1 MDRQIVYPGQI
12 LPETTLL
19 QMAKDAMIGSAK
31 LAAAMLGTSTI
42 ANGFA
47 VTPTGP
53 ASLQIVV
60 APGEIYSLANIDSLA
75 FSTLPADTTHSILK
89 QGILLDGVT
98 LSCPAPTT
106 TGQSINYLVQV
117 TYQDQDSTPVLLPYY
132 NSANPGLPY
141 SGMGN
146 NGLTQNT
153 SRKGVAIVQVKAGA
167 SAATGSQT
175 TPSPD
180 SGYVGLYVATVAF
193 GQTTITSGNITQY
206 SGAPLLPSGVLQSI
220 QGGNTTYAL
229 DTGAVNAC
237 AATFFPAITSLVDGL
252 TLRFKAANSN
262 TGAST
267 FSPNGISAAPIVGGN
282 HAALQG
288 GEIAATGDVWV
299 QWNSSI
305 GGGSWVLVESS
316 GGGLQVAPATK
327 SQHAISASQ
336 AQAQSVTAFASGG
349 VSTALTLT
357 PVPAITAY
365 AANQRFRVKFGLAS
379 TGTDTLN
386 VSGLGAK
393 SIKQYDSSGAKVA
406 AVFAANQLADVEYD
420 GTDWVL
426 LDQLPVTA
434 TQRRQGLRGAAI
446 NWKASAN
453 GISANIV
460 CSADSV
466 VLANT
471 AGDPTV
477 VDSIALTLNT
487 AVAASATVDGMASG
501 AVAANTWYGI
511 YVWTNSTTCVKRIT
525 SDSAYTTGLAP
536 TPPAAGFDLWAR
548 RSAFRTD
555 GAGIP
560 YKYMQTPEDDY
571 LWQVGVGSNLST
583 PRLMASGNA
592 GNPNANSWVAVP
604 VAAFVGP
611 TASKIK
617 CFANTSNSGIMVV
630 APNNA
635 YSSNNAA
642 NTDTGSPISIGG
654 QATAFLVSQTFEF
667 VLESANI
674 YWAAA
679 SGVPRLWCMG
689 WSEKI

>member
-1 MDRQIVYPGQI
+1 MSLKLNERYPGRFNNPSADYPGGSFQNR
-12 LPETTLL
+12 TTPD
-19 QMAKDAMIGSAK
+19 AKDGSYLEKDWANDK
-31 LAAAMLGTSTI
+31 EGFFQSVLASAGAA
-42 ANGFA
+42 
-47 VTPTGP
+47 P
-53 ASLQIVV
+53 
-60 APGEIYSLANIDSLA
+60 
-75 FSTLPADTTHSILK
+75 
-89 QGILLDGVT
+89 
-98 LSCPAPTT
+98 
-106 TGQSINYLVQV
+106 
-117 TYQDQDSTPVLLPYY
+117 
-132 NSANPGLPY
+132 
-141 SGMGN
+141 
-146 NGLTQNT
+146 NGLVD
-153 SRKGVAIVQVKAGA
+153 KVGA
-167 SAATGSQT
+167 SQFFDCMLQLSQ
-175 TPSPD
+175 
-180 SGYVGLYVATVAF
+180 
-193 GQTTITSGNITQY
+193 N
-206 SGAPLLPSGVLQSI
+206 
-220 QGGNTTYAL
+220 
-229 DTGAVNAC
+229 
-237 AATFFPAITSLVDGL
+237 
-252 TLRFKAANSN
+252 
-262 TGAST
+262 
-267 FSPNGISAAPIVGGN
+267 
-282 HAALQG
+282 
-288 GEIAATGDVWV
+288 
-299 QWNSSI
+299 
-305 GGGSWVLVESS
+305 
-316 GGGLQVAPATK
+316 QVA
-327 SQHAISASQ
+327 Q
-336 AQAQSVTAFASGG
+336 AFTTAGT
-349 VSTALTLT
+349 STALTLT
-357 PVPAITAY
+357 PVPAIPSY
-365 AANQRFRVKFGLAS
+365 AAPQRFNVKFSVSSGLNP
-379 TGTDTLN
+379 TLN
-386 VSGLGAK
+386 VSAK
-393 SIKQYDSSGAKVA
+393 GPKFLKQYDSSGAKVA
-406 AVFAANQLADVEYD
+406 AVFAANQVSDIFYD

-426 LDQLPVTA
+426 MDALPVTA

-511 YVWTNSTTCVKRIT
+511 YVWTNSTTGVKRLT
-525 SDSAYTTGLAP
+525 GDTAYTTGLPP

-583 PRLMASGNA
+583 PRLMTSGNA

-617 CFANTSNSGIMVV
+617 CFATTSNSGIMVV

-635 YSSNNAA
+635 YSSINAA